1 MANNFI
7 QPGHVMDY
15 HNTGT
20 TEIKSGAVVEFDDG
34 VGVATVVIP
43 AGEVGSVG
51 VTGVWELPKK
61 SGVALDQGATCN
73 WVSKKLDTADGTS
86 AGMVWEAAAAADTV
100 ALVKIG

>member
-20 TEIKSGAVVEFDDG
+20 TQVKSGAVVEFADG
-34 VGVATVVIP
+34 IGVAKVTIP
-43 AGEVGSVG
+43 GGEVGSVG

-61 SGVALDQGATCN
+61 SGLELEQGASCN
-73 WVSKKLDTADGTS
+73 WVSGKVDTADGTS
-86 AGMVWEAAAAADTV
+86 AGMVWEAAAAADNTV
-100 ALVKIG
+100 LVKIG